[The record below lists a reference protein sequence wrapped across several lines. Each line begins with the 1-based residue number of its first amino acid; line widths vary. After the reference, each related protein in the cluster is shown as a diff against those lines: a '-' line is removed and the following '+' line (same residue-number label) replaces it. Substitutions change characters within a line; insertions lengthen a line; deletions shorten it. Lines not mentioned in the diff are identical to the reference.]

1 MQESGVDKLQA
12 LRHFIAATEMGSLAA
27 AARAAGVSLAAVS
40 RSLARLETDL
50 GARLLARTTRSLSLT
65 PGGREYYERAKRV
78 LEELAQA
85 DAAIASEST
94 APTGRLSVSAP
105 ALFGRRFVAPAVSD
119 FLLRHPGLEVNL
131 LLSDRYQD
139 LVEEGIDVSVRTGRL
154 DSSTLV
160 ALPVGAYRRALVA
173 APAYLRRAGTPRRP
187 SDLKRHNCLVLTS
200 QRAPRDWTFLTAR
213 GVTSVEVSGSWTT
226 NDNDALMTAVLAGNG
241 IARVPCWQA
250 RADAAAGRLVP
261 LLRDHAMPEIPVQ
274 VVYPSS
280 RLLTAKVRAF
290 VGYLRTRWRQI
301 DFSALR

>member
-1 MQESGVDKLQA
+1 MNRLQA
-12 LRHFIAATEMGSLAA
+12 LRHFVAATELGSLAA
-27 AARAAGVSLAAVS
+27 AARAAGISLAAVS
-40 RSLARLETDL
+40 RSVARLEAEL

-94 APTGRLSVSAP
+94 EPTGRLSVSAP
-105 ALFGRRFVAPAVSD
+105 VLFGRRFVASAVSE
-119 FLLRHPGLEVNL
+119 FLLRHRSLEVTL

-154 DSSTLV
+154 DDSSLV
-160 ALPVGAYRRALVA
+160 ALPVAAYRRSIVA

-187 SDLKRHNCLVLTS
+187 SDLRRHNCLILTS

-226 NDNDALMTAVLAGNG
+226 NDNEALLTAALAGHG
-241 IARVPCWQA
+241 IARIPCWQA
-250 RADAAAGRLVP
+250 RPHARSGRLVP
-261 LLRDHAMPEIPVQ
+261 LLPEHALPEIPVQ
-274 VVYPSS
+274 VVYPSA
-280 RLLTAKVRAF
+280 RLLTAKVRVFADH
-290 VGYLRTRWRQI
+290 LRARWRQI
-301 DFSALR
+301 DFAALP